1 MNETSE
7 VSQAEQTQ
15 TTQTEKSRKNHISL
29 AQLKKQANQMCDDME
44 SLASRPSKDN
54 AGQPLQQALLEAALK
69 LRESLK

>member
-7 VSQAEQTQ
+7 VSQAEQ